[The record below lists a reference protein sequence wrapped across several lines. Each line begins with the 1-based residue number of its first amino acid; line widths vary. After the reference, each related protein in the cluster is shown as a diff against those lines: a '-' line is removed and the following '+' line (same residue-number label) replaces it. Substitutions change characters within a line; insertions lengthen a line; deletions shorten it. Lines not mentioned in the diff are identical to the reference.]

1 MFKYLLLAT
10 LLGGAYAEGLTQEE
24 ELYIVAGI
32 LGGVCL
38 LLTIAS
44 IYNTLTIIS
53 LQSKVAVLQATG
65 SAVTKV
71 VSEAVADQRRDVT
84 PPLREPY
91 GGGPAREEHNRR
103 QDRSEDNFR
112 RQPTRDNFRM
122 ERPAPPPRPIN
133 RQESRTSGYY

>member
-84 PPLREPY
+84 PPLRMNNDYYKDDRYY
-91 GGGPAREEHNRR
+91 GG
-103 QDRSEDNFR
+103 
-112 RQPTRDNFRM
+112 
-122 ERPAPPPRPIN
+122 PAPPPRPIN